1 MKKVLVINGS
11 QKFMHSKGS
20 LNIHITQFSED
31 YLKNHPDTEV
41 KVTNIDL
48 GYDIQE
54 EVEKFVWAD
63 VIIYHT
69 PIWWFSI
76 PFAFKKYLDEIL
88 TNGEGKIYNSDG
100 RHRVDPKLNYGT
112 GGLLKGKEYI
122 LTTSWNAPEEAF
134 TLKNEFFE
142 EQSVDAGPMFGFH
155 KMNQFIGLSG
165 AFSYHFYDVMK
176 DPHIEENLAEYKELL
191 DSYFGKEG

>member
-11 QKFMHSKGS
+11 QKFMHSKGA
-20 LNIHITQFSED
+20 LNIAISKFSVD
-31 YLKNHPDTEV
+31 YLTNHPGVEV
-41 KVTNIDL
+41 QFTHIDNK
-48 GYDIQE
+48 YDVEE
-54 EVEKFVWAD
+54 EVAKFVWAD

-76 PFAFKKYLDEIL
+76 PFNFKKYLDEIL

-100 RHRVDPKLNYGT
+100 RHRVEPKLHYGT

-134 TLKNEFFE
+134 TLENEFFE
-142 EQSVDAGPMFGFH
+142 GHSVDQGPMFGFH
-155 KMNQFIGLSG
+155 KMNQFIGLNN

-176 DPHIEENLAEYKELL
+176 DPHIEENLEEYKGLL
-191 DSYFGKEG
+191 DQYFGV